1 MALTSILYL
10 SRACWVILKH
20 FYYPKNRGE
29 PIRDVQSIVC
39 QSQSTNICSE
49 LALFHISS
57 QLFNHADHLTL
68 AFPQIQMQNS
78 YLLK

>member
-1 MALTSILYL
+1 MALTSIFYL
-10 SRACWVILKH
+10 SRACWVILKL
-20 FYYPKNRGE
+20 FLLPEKQGE
-29 PIRDVQSIVC
+29 PIRDVQGIVC

-49 LALFHISS
+49 LAIFHISS